1 MRLGQKM
8 GCILDEDING
18 QKSLI
23 RDICI
28 VGASF
33 TLNLYQDKS

>member
-1 MRLGQKM
+1 MRFDQKM

-18 QKSLI
+18 QNLLI
-23 RDICI
+23 LDICI